1 MCPSKYSLLCKV
13 LVFLNYISNVK
24 SQDAETSTN
33 QPELHS
39 NLQGRNKACQVLFA
53 IDEPLFKLHNENMS
67 VVVALAKD
75 HISGLNKIFSEQVF
89 VETYSDLYFN
99 LKRVVIQYQS
109 CESTILEEE
118 YDKNCTEQRENFLS
132 AFDQSTDTSHFCLGY
147 LMTYRDFH
155 NGTAGLASI
164 GTVCRPI
171 QNTGF
176 IVSTWDLLVHF
187 QLFRIPF
194 LEISI
199 FLSDTFELQ
208 TEP

>member
-13 LVFLNYISNVK
+13 LIFLNYVSNVK

-99 LKRVVIQYQS
+99 LKRVAIQYQS
-109 CESTILEEE
+109 CQSALLEEE

-132 AFDQSTDTSHFCLGY
+132 AFDQSTDTSDFCLGY

-176 IVSTWDLLVHF
+176 IVSTC
-187 QLFRIPF
+187 
-194 LEISI
+194 LEHSI
-199 FLSDTFELQ
+199 I
-208 TEP
+208 